1 MTDNSLVPTN
11 EIWYTTVNGKAIKLR
26 AATQKKIISNT
37 YAEGKGVIVFT
48 EPVTG
53 IEEGDFA
60 NCKNLQEIVI
70 PSGATYIDSRAFKN
84 CTGLREIFIPSTL
97 TSIYVYAF
105 SGCSNL
111 TKITVEEGNPKYD
124 SREGCNAII
133 AIRTNALMCGCRNTA
148 IPSSVTAIRYGAF
161 EGHTGLCEIVIP
173 EGMTEI
179 AEDAFSGCTGL
190 EKIVFLSSETEI
202 ENGAFRGCD
211 NLKVIYVPK
220 GSVDHYK
227 EQFPRYMRWL
237 VVEEGSDL
245 PVKDDSLGF
254 TEITYTTT
262 NRKPIELSSSLDEIA
277 ISNTYKDGKGVIVL
291 DGHIDKIEDYA
302 FEDCKN
308 LKGIDI
314 PNGITEIGESA
325 FKHCKNLRE
334 IVIPEGVTKIGLCA
348 FDGCK
353 GLEKVVIPSSVT
365 EIVSGAFSCCSGLCE
380 IDVPSGIEYI
390 DSEVFGDCTGL
401 RKIVIPSSVTTI
413 YDGAFLRC
421 TGLEEVVIPE
431 SVTKIGKNAFFRCGN
446 IKAIFVPKGK
456 VNYYK
461 KRVTLDLRGLI
472 VEEGS
477 DLPVKSEIVA
487 KDVHFSSAVRVIVPD
502 NETED
507 NILSAAK
514 KKIENMSKYELME
527 LILEDFDTI
536 TDSQKPYNKNEDY
549 EEDLLDMMWDDDD
562 DWDDEGD

>member
-1 MTDNSLVPTN
+1 
-11 EIWYTTVNGKAIKLR
+11 
-26 AATQKKIISNT
+26 
-37 YAEGKGVIVFT
+37 
-48 EPVTG
+48 
-53 IEEGDFA
+53 
-60 NCKNLQEIVI
+60 
-70 PSGATYIDSRAFKN
+70 
-84 CTGLREIFIPSTL
+84 
-97 TSIYVYAF
+97 
-105 SGCSNL
+105 
-111 TKITVEEGNPKYD
+111 
-124 SREGCNAII
+124 
-133 AIRTNALMCGCRNTA
+133 
-148 IPSSVTAIRYGAF
+148 
-161 EGHTGLCEIVIP
+161 
-173 EGMTEI
+173 
-179 AEDAFSGCTGL
+179 
-190 EKIVFLSSETEI
+190 
-202 ENGAFRGCD
+202 
-211 NLKVIYVPK
+211 
-220 GSVDHYK
+220 
-227 EQFPRYMRWL
+227 MRWL

-380 IDVPSGIEYI
+380 IDVQSGIEYI

-421 TGLEEVVIPE
+421 KGLEEIVIPE
-431 SVTKIGKNAFFRCGN
+431 SVTRIGGNAFFRCDN
-446 IKAIFVPKGK
+446 IKAIYVPKGK
-456 VNYYK
+456 VDYYK
-461 KRVTLDLRGLI
+461 KRFPLGLRGLI

-477 DLPVKSEIVA
+477 DWPVNYEIVA
-487 KDVHFSSAVRVIVPD
+487 KDVFFALPLRVIVPG
-502 NETED
+502 NETEG
-507 NILSAAK
+507 NILLAAK
-514 KKIENMSKYELME
+514 KKLEDMYVDDLIK
-527 LILEDFDTI
+527 LILENLDTI
-536 TDSQKPYNKNEDY
+536 TDSQKPYNKKKDYEDEEDY
-549 EEDLLDMMWDDDD
+549 
-562 DWDDEGD
+562 GD